1 VWQTT
6 NPEGAILQQVVK
18 LTGVEEK
25 AKGTNAR
32 GPWVLRVF
40 TAGGGAKFQTF
51 EADLGAAIPLGQT
64 IELTYELEDSKDG
77 KFQNNVIK
85 GWKPSSETVTAS
97 EPTSPTSD
105 RDQKQRSKEEVRRTE
120 SVKAAA
126 TLLVELSKSEDSPVT
141 ATLSGLFELADTI
154 AAYVETGQS

>member
-1 VWQTT
+1 M
-6 NPEGAILQQVVK
+6 QQIVN

-40 TAGGGAKFQTF
+40 TAAGGTKYQTF
-51 EADLGAAIPLGQT
+51 DDALGASVPLNQN
-64 IELTYELEDSKDG
+64 IELDYVLEDSKDG
-77 KFQNNVIK
+77 KYQNNVIK
-85 GWKPSSETVTAS
+85 GWKPSSEPAPVS
-97 EPTSPTSD
+97 EPSQPSE

-126 TLLVELSKSEDSPVT
+126 VLLVELSKSEESPVE
-141 ATLSGLFELADTI
+141 ATLSGLFELAYTI